1 MRCVNCQ
8 LRIARLRRHR
18 VFDENAQLVEKVR
31 RWVYPRDITH
41 DCFICHSCWELI
53 NHEPNQDVTRQQLGH
68 RNVCAGCGRSI
79 LRIRSRLLT
88 NNDEICVPCY
98 LRAQRVLGSSQR
110 SSTLVPPSTFRQSD
124 TQPEQQ
130 TEVIPSTSGNLIDET
145 SAEQILPATFTDDT
159 AEDDEVSLHITS
171 PPLQVTSAEQITLP
185 TLRRAADTARRC
197 LFLECNDS
205 EKRRVPDGL
214 RKQIIKDFNFYI
226 PRNARSCTFHLGA
239 NLFHELY
246 AAENALSTFSAAHI
260 EEIVFLLAEETQ
272 LDFQN
277 PENIDDHL
285 FKYWFGRTKAEFNEV
300 LVEVPQL
307 NDAKMKNGFSALLCK
322 MRTGDSD
329 ERISTL
335 FKIPRRTLEDHMNKA
350 RGILCQ
356 YYVPRHLGWAHKPRQ
371 EFVARNTALAEHLF
385 GNPETPSEE
394 RRLIAIADGT
404 YLSNQKSSNYSFQKA
419 TYSLH
424 KYYNLV
430 KPFLIVCCDGYIIE
444 AMGPYPATKNDAS
457 IMNDIMSEGGAF
469 THLFREDDVFIL
481 DRGFRDCADNMTD
494 KGFFIHMPETISTGE
509 RQLSTLQANISRCV
523 TMNRWVVEAVNGR
536 FSRDFKI
543 FREVYLNKRCPHIM
557 EDFRIAAA
565 FLNHFAVQF
574 RERANVREIIEII
587 DAKIFEDNELC
598 EVVQQHNLNMR
609 STLFQSISH
618 TNIEFPELTINDL
631 ELIAL
636 GTYQIRQAK
645 SYVGEH
651 LRVHGMYTLEVCQDN
666 APLQGIFNDSHL
678 LYVAELNLGI

>member
-31 RWVYPRDITH
+31 RWVYPRD
-41 DCFICHSCWELI
+41 
-53 NHEPNQDVTRQQLGH
+53 
-68 RNVCAGCGRSI
+68 
-79 LRIRSRLLT
+79 LT

-371 EFVARNTALAEHLF
+371 EFVARNTALAEHLL
-385 GNPETPSEE
+385 E
-394 RRLIAIADGT
+394 I
-404 YLSNQKSSNYSFQKA
+404 QKRP
-419 TYSLH
+419 
-424 KYYNLV
+424 V
-430 KPFLIVCCDGYIIE
+430 K
-444 AMGPYPATKNDAS
+444 
-457 IMNDIMSEGGAF
+457 
-469 THLFREDDVFIL
+469 
-481 DRGFRDCADNMTD
+481 
-494 KGFFIHMPETISTGE
+494 KG
-509 RQLSTLQANISRCV
+509 V
-523 TMNRWVVEAVNGR
+523 
-536 FSRDFKI
+536 
-543 FREVYLNKRCPHIM
+543 
-557 EDFRIAAA
+557 
-565 FLNHFAVQF
+565 
-574 RERANVREIIEII
+574 
-587 DAKIFEDNELC
+587 
-598 EVVQQHNLNMR
+598 
-609 STLFQSISH
+609 
-618 TNIEFPELTINDL
+618 
-631 ELIAL
+631 
-636 GTYQIRQAK
+636 
-645 SYVGEH
+645 
-651 LRVHGMYTLEVCQDN
+651 
-666 APLQGIFNDSHL
+666 
-678 LYVAELNLGI
+678 

>member
-1 MRCVNCQ
+1 
-8 LRIARLRRHR
+8 
-18 VFDENAQLVEKVR
+18 
-31 RWVYPRDITH
+31 
-41 DCFICHSCWELI
+41 
-53 NHEPNQDVTRQQLGH
+53 
-68 RNVCAGCGRSI
+68 
-79 LRIRSRLLT
+79 LT

-130 TEVIPSTSGNLIDET
+130 TEVVPSTSGNLIDET

-404 YLSNQKSSNYSFQKA
+404 YLS
-419 TYSLH
+419 
-424 KYYNLV
+424 
-430 KPFLIVCCDGYIIE
+430 
-444 AMGPYPATKNDAS
+444 
-457 IMNDIMSEGGAF
+457 
-469 THLFREDDVFIL
+469 
-481 DRGFRDCADNMTD
+481 
-494 KGFFIHMPETISTGE
+494 
-509 RQLSTLQANISRCV
+509 
-523 TMNRWVVEAVNGR
+523 
-536 FSRDFKI
+536 
-543 FREVYLNKRCPHIM
+543 
-557 EDFRIAAA
+557 
-565 FLNHFAVQF
+565 
-574 RERANVREIIEII
+574 
-587 DAKIFEDNELC
+587 
-598 EVVQQHNLNMR
+598 
-609 STLFQSISH
+609 
-618 TNIEFPELTINDL
+618 
-631 ELIAL
+631 
-636 GTYQIRQAK
+636 TYQIRQAK

-666 APLQGIFNDSHL
+666 APLQGIFNDSQPSIIRGRIKSRHIGRTRTVGCCSHVMSILWYMGYARHQESISAPATFLDNL
-678 LYVAELNLGI
+678 LVGIQDILLLGDWDKSICSKSCTTFLSTDSGLSCRMHIDQLVLSLVSNRVEALGILELCCPKVLQF

>member
-1 MRCVNCQ
+1 
-8 LRIARLRRHR
+8 
-18 VFDENAQLVEKVR
+18 
-31 RWVYPRDITH
+31 
-41 DCFICHSCWELI
+41 
-53 NHEPNQDVTRQQLGH
+53 
-68 RNVCAGCGRSI
+68 
-79 LRIRSRLLT
+79 
-88 NNDEICVPCY
+88 
-98 LRAQRVLGSSQR
+98 
-110 SSTLVPPSTFRQSD
+110 
-124 TQPEQQ
+124 
-130 TEVIPSTSGNLIDET
+130 
-145 SAEQILPATFTDDT
+145 
-159 AEDDEVSLHITS
+159 
-171 PPLQVTSAEQITLP
+171 
-185 TLRRAADTARRC
+185 
-197 LFLECNDS
+197 
-205 EKRRVPDGL
+205 
-214 RKQIIKDFNFYI
+214 
-226 PRNARSCTFHLGA
+226 NARSCTFHLGA

-277 PENIDDHL
+277 PENIDEHL

-404 YLSNQKSSNYSFQKA
+404 YLN
-419 TYSLH
+419 
-424 KYYNLV
+424 
-430 KPFLIVCCDGYIIE
+430 
-444 AMGPYPATKNDAS
+444 
-457 IMNDIMSEGGAF
+457 
-469 THLFREDDVFIL
+469 
-481 DRGFRDCADNMTD
+481 
-494 KGFFIHMPETISTGE
+494 
-509 RQLSTLQANISRCV
+509 
-523 TMNRWVVEAVNGR
+523 
-536 FSRDFKI
+536 
-543 FREVYLNKRCPHIM
+543 
-557 EDFRIAAA
+557 FRIAAA

-666 APLQGIFNDSHL
+666 APLQGIFNDSQPSIIRGRIKSRHIGINRRLEGRSAIVGYYCHCPVGTRTVGCCSHVMSILWYMGYARHQESISAPATFLDNL
-678 LYVAELNLGI
+678 LV